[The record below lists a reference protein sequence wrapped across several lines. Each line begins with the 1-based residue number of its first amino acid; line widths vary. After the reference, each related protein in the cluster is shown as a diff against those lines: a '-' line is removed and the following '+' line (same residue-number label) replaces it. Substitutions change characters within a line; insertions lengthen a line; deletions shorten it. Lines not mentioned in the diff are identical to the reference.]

1 MSQVHSRT
9 SSVQRSPLEGI
20 FGPNAAEWN
29 YSEQTLRE
37 ALEVK
42 RQQEITKQEYYKAE
56 NSTRVL
62 ELLKVAI
69 RSRFSESTI
78 ALMFN
83 FMTVKGGIP
92 DCGAPE
98 GGLPKREDPFMRKP
112 VATRR
117 KTVSLNTIDLSVI
130 EQANGIS
137 QFSSLRN
144 APPMG
149 CFKTGK
155 CKQPQQAIRTS
166 KFASAFKFGGSSS
179 HSSPLQ
185 VKIPT
190 APQPRKTLL
199 SPRHQLSPA
208 RIGAHAVCSLGTE
221 NGSIKPARVSALRH
235 GEGHLRSLSLP
246 TNVTILER
254 IGSNK
259 CGNREQLDLRRRSSK
274 KRRFDL
280 SGLGIKCT
288 PDVQIREANIQ
299 VVDESGD
306 TTIDESVNDSINDIA
321 ISQPKLS

>member
-1 MSQVHSRT
+1 MSQIHSRK
-9 SSVQRSPLEGI
+9 SSLQGSPLQGI

-69 RSRFSESTI
+69 NSQLSESTI

-83 FMTVKGGIP
+83 FMTVKGGV
-92 DCGAPE
+92 PE
-98 GGLPKREDPFMRKP
+98 TGNYQEELPKREDPFIRKP
-112 VATRR
+112 VATHS
-117 KTVSLNTIDLSVI
+117 KTKSLNTIDLSVI

-137 QFSSLRN
+137 QYSSLKN

-149 CFKTGK
+149 CFKT
-155 CKQPQQAIRTS
+155 QQKPIRKS
-166 KFASAFKFGGSSS
+166 KFASAFKFGGSSA
-179 HSSPLQ
+179 HSSPPH

-208 RIGAHAVCSLGTE
+208 RIGAHAVCSLGAD
-221 NGSIKPARVSALRH
+221 NGSIKPARVSTLRH

-246 TNVTILER
+246 TNVTIPE
-254 IGSNK
+254 ST
-259 CGNREQLDLRRRSSK
+259 CGQRPGAGKRVELCRRNLK

-280 SGLGIKCT
+280 SGLGIKYA
-288 PDVQIREANIQ
+288 PDVRIRDANLQ

-306 TTIDESVNDSINDIA
+306 TTIDESVNDSLNEVTICEQDI
-321 ISQPKLS
+321 S